1 MNFLISLVN
10 LVVLPLL
17 STPDVTGVFARN
29 NSLSDS
35 APSVLIDKNEAKQY
49 KCKEV
54 NLKKQLGNC
63 VIRQNSHR
71 KITLI
76 IYDKLSNG
84 TFKRENQLIL
94 DSWYLGAE
102 IEYVDI
108 LNNGKKF
115 ILVRNL
121 EGATGTGTS
130 QKLLALWGWDG
141 NQFKITLLEIQK
153 FYDARRSSRIQKL
166 DTNINFALQNNKPIV
181 LLKYKYYLYLRYVD
195 DVMEQN
201 WEWQNELQW
210 NPNNFSFYSTNS
222 EELRKSSSKYPVE
235 KYIAE
240 ARLNLLLNPIQNLT
254 MMDIEKTGIYT
265 FQGWYK

>member
-1 MNFLISLVN
+1 VFL
-10 LVVLPLL
+10 LPLL
-17 STPDVTGVFARN
+17 SSVDLTSVFTKN
-29 NSLSDS
+29 NSLSNS
-35 APSVLIDKNEAKQY
+35 TPLILKDKNEAKQY
-49 KCKEV
+49 KCVEV

-71 KITLI
+71 KIALI
-76 IYDKLSNG
+76 IYDKQING
-84 TFKRENQLIL
+84 NFKRENQLIL

-166 DTNINFALQNNKPIV
+166 DTNLNFALQNNKPIV
-181 LLKYKYYLYLRYVD
+181 LLKYKYYSYLRYVD
-195 DVMEQN
+195 DVMEQS

-222 EELRKSSSKYPVE
+222 EELRKSSSKYSVE
-235 KYIAE
+235 KYITE
-240 ARLNLLLNPIQNLT
+240 VRLNLLLNPIRNLT
-254 MMDIEKTGIYT
+254 MTDIERTGIYS

>member
-63 VIRQNSHR
+63 VIRQNSYR

-84 TFKRENQLIL
+84 TFKRENQLLL
-94 DSWYLGAE
+94 DSWYLSAE
-102 IEYVDI
+102 IDYMDI
-108 LNNGKKF
+108 LNDGRKF
-115 ILVRNL
+115 ILVKNL
-121 EGATGTGTS
+121 EGFTGTGIS

-141 NQFKITLLEIQK
+141 NQFKIVLLEVQK
-153 FYDARRSSRIQKL
+153 YHDAIRSSRIQKL
-166 DTNINFALQNNKPIV
+166 DTNVNFALRNNKPIV
-181 LLKYKYYLYLRYVD
+181 QLKYKYYSYLRFAE
-195 DVMEQN
+195 DVKEQN
-201 WEWQNELQW
+201 WEWQNELEW
-210 NPNNFSFYSTNS
+210 NPNNFSFYSINS
-222 EELRKSSSKYPVE
+222 EELRKRRSKYSVE
-235 KYIAE
+235 RYIAE
-240 ARLNLLLNPIQNLT
+240 ARLNFLINPIRNLT
-254 MMDIEKTGIYT
+254 MTDIQKTGIHL